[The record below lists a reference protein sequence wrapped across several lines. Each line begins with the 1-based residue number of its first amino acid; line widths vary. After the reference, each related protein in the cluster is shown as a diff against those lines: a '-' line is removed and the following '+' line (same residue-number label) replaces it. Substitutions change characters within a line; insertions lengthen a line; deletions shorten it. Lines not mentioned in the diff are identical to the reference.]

1 MPCFATGGAEWCNDY
16 TVITRRRG
24 DLKAWGLRDT
34 YGSVAH
40 TGMKKL
46 TTTHAR
52 FVNKNLTAAEHD
64 ALRTYTTGRHLGASQ
79 RQQTVK
85 PTAQQRYRP

>member
-52 FVNKNLTAAEHD
+52 FVNKTSPPPNMTHCTPTPPA
-64 ALRTYTTGRHLGASQ
+64 TTSAPVSGNR
-79 RQQTVK
+79 R
-85 PTAQQRYRP
+85 